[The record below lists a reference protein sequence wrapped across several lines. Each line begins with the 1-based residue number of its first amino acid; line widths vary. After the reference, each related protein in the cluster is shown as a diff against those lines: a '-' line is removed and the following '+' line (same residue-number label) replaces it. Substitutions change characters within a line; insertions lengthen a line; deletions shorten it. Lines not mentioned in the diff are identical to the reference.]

1 MHQRMMRCSACGR
14 GTLADEGQ
22 SWALCDQC
30 AVVRAK
36 RALWAALGVF
46 LGILALACFM
56 GCANPATQKRLT
68 SASAQIEQ
76 SADYLEAWIETS
88 SKRQI
93 DLYKY
98 IQSGA
103 KFGPDDIR
111 DGIAGVQAEQGKTAK
126 PLSGLRRAKDQVEIA
141 AEEVNQSWTR

>member
-1 MHQRMMRCSACGR
+1 MHQRMMRCSQCGR

-22 SWALCDQC
+22 TWALCDQC
-30 AVVRAK
+30 AVARAK
-36 RALWAALGVF
+36 RALWAALAVF

-68 SASAQIEQ
+68 SASAQIDQ
-76 SADYLEAWIETS
+76 SADYLEAWIDTS

-93 DLYKY
+93 ELYKY

-103 KFGPDDIR
+103 KFGPQDIQ
-111 DGIAGVQAEQGKTAK
+111 DGIEGVRAEQAKTLK
-126 PLSGLRRAKDQVEIA
+126 PLSGLRRAADQTEIA
-141 AEEVNQSWTR
+141 SEEVKRSWTR